1 MTAFTVWKFETPD
14 GADRSVPVLQGAAAD
29 GIVTILDHAVVSWPP
44 GAEHPEV
51 RHAHEG
57 PMRDIGWGAFW
68 GALMGSLFLMPVLGA
83 AAGAGLGALAGKSR
97 GVGIGKDEIE
107 RIRAEVTEGTS
118 ALFAVTETADL
129 DRLGERF
136 HGWGGTLI
144 TTNLTDEE
152 RKILMETFGGDT
164 PSYRAPS

>member
-14 GADRSVPVLQGAAAD
+14 GAERSVPVLQHAAAE
-29 GIVTILDHAVVSWPP
+29 GILTMHDHAVVSWPP
-44 GAEHPEV
+44 GAEHPQV
-51 RHAHEG
+51 RHSHEG
-57 PMRDIGWGAFW
+57 PRRDIGWGAFW
-68 GALMGSLFLMPVLGA
+68 GALMGSLFLMPVAGA
-83 AAGAGLGALAGKSR
+83 AAGAGIGALIGKSR

-152 RKILMETFGGDT
+152 RKVLLETFGGA
-164 PSYRAPS
+164 PSTYRAPS